1 VGDWPRMGV
10 ESKLWG
16 LDWTFSRLTEAAGD
30 GWGRGGGFHTSNQGG
45 GGGLDQ
51 VGNKYNHWLSY
62 TNGIQKE
69 KKFRET
75 EDSRDICFGTLVCHF
90 FRVIFS

>member
-1 VGDWPRMGV
+1 MNGRSRLGKRATEGGWGRDNGVGDWPRMGV

-45 GGGLDQ
+45 GGTRSSWQQ
-51 VGNKYNHWLSY
+51 VQSLVELYKRY
-62 TNGIQKE
+62 TKGKE
-69 KKFRET
+69 
-75 EDSRDICFGTLVCHF
+75 V
-90 FRVIFS
+90 